1 MASRVQLYRARDRE
15 ELRSKIPLAVLLR
28 MNYIAAATGK
38 MPQVDEN
45 GLATG
50 QYDPVS
56 GAERIRIAQHL
67 IDKALP
73 SAPADPTQLPEEA
86 PPEEDLAVMSD
97 QDYNNLSDEELRRII
112 NQNPAASQEPK

>member
-15 ELRSKIPLAVLLR
+15 NLRSKIPLEVLLR
-28 MNYIAAATGK
+28 INYIAAATGK
-38 MPQVDEN
+38 MPQVDEH

-50 QYDPVS
+50 TYDMVS

-73 SAPADPTQLPEEA
+73 SAPADPTALPEEA
-86 PPEEDLAVMSD
+86 PPPEELEAMTANDFSK
-97 QDYNNLSDEELRRII
+97 LSDEELKRIAYG
-112 NQNPAASQEPK
+112 NDTGT